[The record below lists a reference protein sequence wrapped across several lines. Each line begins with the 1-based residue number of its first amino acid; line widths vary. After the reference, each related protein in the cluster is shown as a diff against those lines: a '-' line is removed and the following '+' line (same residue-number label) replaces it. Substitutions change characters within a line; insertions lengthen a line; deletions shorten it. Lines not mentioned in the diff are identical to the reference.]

1 MEINQ
6 KRFFNWSRFTFDD
19 ERLTCTMGHEDGS
32 CSFGVNYADIPME
45 QTSVEQR
52 IPWFR
57 NAGLVLL
64 IIWLCRTLVGLVEPA
79 SAPGLSLYWPL
90 AATCCFLIYRVAVT
104 RFTVL
109 KTDAGELYLICDTR
123 HDEVLDEL
131 MTRRKSQLLSWYGEI
146 DYANDPGEEIRK
158 FHWLK
163 MQGVIG
169 DDEFET
175 IRTRIEVF
183 HGPMQD
189 TDFMEGPS
197 IN

>member
-1 MEINQ
+1 MEITQ
-6 KRFFNWSRFTFDD
+6 KRYFNRSHFTFEDD
-19 ERLTCTMGHEDGS
+19 RLTYTMGHDGGS
-32 CSFGVNYADIPME
+32 RSFGVNYADIPME
-45 QTSVEQR
+45 HTTLEER
-52 IPWFR
+52 TPWFR
-57 NAGLVLL
+57 NAGVVLL
-64 IIWLCRTLVGLVEPA
+64 IVWLCRLLTGIIDPPSPPV
-79 SAPGLSLYWPL
+79 LSLHWPL
-90 AATCCFLIYRVAVT
+90 AAACCLLIYRFAVT
-104 RFTVL
+104 HFTVL
-109 KTDAGELYLICDTR
+109 KTEAGELYLICDDR
-123 HDEVLDEL
+123 HEEVLNEL
-131 MTRRKSQLLSWYGEI
+131 MTRRKSQLLAWYGEI

-183 HGPMQD
+183 HSPHE